1 MPPAEPRRSARLV
14 AFSVAAL
21 AAGAL
26 NATLIVPRV
35 AHAQA
40 PSSTVVVPEE
50 GLTIRSPDGRTIRLF
65 YDARGG
71 TFEVLGDR
79 GDVVRF
85 GQVPVSSSSLES
97 SGNPG
102 EEPLPPTRAL
112 GRRFLLERDNPWP
125 CSSASPGSC
134 ENLGEGPIPLRAPR
148 TSPAPQTSPKVQL
161 ERDNP
166 WPCSSASAASC
177 EDLGKD
183 PIRLCARR
191 TPPKVQ
197 LERDNPWPCS
207 SSTAASCENL
217 RKDPIRLRTPLTPP
231 KVQLE
236 RDNPWP

>member
-1 MPPAEPRRSARLV
+1 MLPSEPRRSARVV

-26 NATLIVPRV
+26 SGTLAVSRV

-40 PSSTVVVPEE
+40 PSSTVVVP
-50 GLTIRSPDGRTIRLF
+50 L
-65 YDARGG
+65 
-71 TFEVLGDR
+71 
-79 GDVVRF
+79 
-85 GQVPVSSSSLES
+85 SSSSLEPS
-97 SGNPG
+97 ENPG
-102 EEPLPPTRAL
+102 EDPLPPTRGL
-112 GRRFLLERDNPWP
+112 GRRFQLERDNPWP

-134 ENLGEGPIPLRAPR
+134 ENLGEGRIPLRAP
-148 TSPAPQTSPKVQL
+148 QIWPKVQL

-166 WPCSSASAASC
+166 WPYSSASAASC

-183 PIRLCARR
+183 PIRLRARR
-191 TPPKVQ
+191 TPSKVQ

-207 SSTAASCENL
+207 SATAASCENL